1 MSKLYSVYKKLIGI
15 KKDIFYGLP
24 VATSCSRG
32 KSSYCTYPVEFG
44 VTAISKEISPTSSLG
59 EISILSPFTKRDNSP
74 HVTAVWT
81 DMNGKWNVVL
91 DKFL

>member
-1 MSKLYSVYKKLIGI
+1 LIGI

-32 KSSYCTYPVEFG
+32 KRSYCTYPVEFG

-59 EISILSPFTKRDNSP
+59 EISILSPFTKRQFSACYCSMDRYEWK
-74 HVTAVWT
+74 VER
-81 DMNGKWNVVL
+81 GF